1 MKDYQEEVE
10 AQGLMAL
17 VINDKEEKEEESK
30 ENEWEAAGVKE
41 IDEDDDTVL

>member
-1 MKDYQEEVE
+1 
-10 AQGLMAL
+10 MAL
-17 VINDKEEKEEESK
+17 VINDKEEENKEEENK

>member
-1 MKDYQEEVE
+1 M
-10 AQGLMAL
+10 MAIVL
-17 VINDKEEKEEESK
+17 REKEEEKNEERK